1 MCGRRVKFLALSA
14 LAPMP
19 IPVYVTRMR
28 AEDAQIPPNTDKS
41 HAVPIASGNTSQKA
55 AVVLFSG
62 PI

>member
-1 MCGRRVKFLALSA
+1 
-14 LAPMP
+14 
-19 IPVYVTRMR
+19 MR